1 MKISPLAQGTGVPAA
16 TESSTGQTAS
26 PSKIARAKAIAAG
39 QEVPQDSSGDP
50 QADRAR
56 ASIKRIKMRTQVS
69 TNRQDV
75 IAEPEEVIEEV
86 VDPNSHVNEPEA
98 QEAEA
103 TKPLSPQIAALLK
116 QKRALQIEKAQFEKE
131 KADFKT
137 QSPAG
142 NEDLIAK
149 LKSNPLGVLQEVGV
163 TYDQLTAAILD
174 NQNAPLDPQKLRADL
189 KKELL
194 EELTGQFTTRDQQAE
209 QAVLADIKKEAMTL
223 AQTDD
228 RFEAIRQA
236 KAYDDVKD
244 LVHRVW
250 QKGWPDKG
258 LEPGHVLDVAEAA
271 EYVENQ
277 LIEEALP
284 FAQLKKVQS
293 RLTPAQEAM
302 LAQQPAKPNT
312 KIMRTLTNR
321 DGASPVMDKR
331 ARALAAFA
339 GTLKR

>member
-1 MKISPLAQGTGVPAA
+1 MKITPLAQGTGVPAA
-16 TESSTGQTAS
+16 SDASLGQTAT
-26 PSKIARAKAIAAG
+26 PMKLARAKAIAQG
-39 QEVPQDSSGDP
+39 QEVPEETTGDT
-50 QADRAR
+50 QADRIMQKR
-56 ASIKRIKMRTQVS
+56 PRIKMRTQQS
-69 TNRQDV
+69 IYRDAPPIQ
-75 IAEPEEVIEEV
+75 EPQVE
-86 VDPNSHVNEPEA
+86 DPNSPIIEPEA
-98 QEAEA
+98 EEAEA

-116 QKRALQIEKAQFEKE
+116 QKRALQIEKAAFEKE
-131 KADFKT
+131 KAEFKS

-142 NEDLIAK
+142 SEDLMAS
-149 LKSNPLGVLQEVGV
+149 LKSDPLGVLQKAGV
-163 TYDQLTAAILD
+163 TYDQLSEAIIN
-174 NQNAPLDPQKLRADL
+174 NQNAPIDHKKLRAEL
-189 KKELL
+189 KEELL
-194 EELTGQFTTRDQQAE
+194 TELTGQFTTRDQQAE
-209 QAVLADIKKEAMTL
+209 QAVLSDIKREAMNL

-258 LEPGHVLDVAEAA
+258 YEAGHILDVAEAA

-293 RLTPAQEAM
+293 RLTPAQEAQ
-302 LAQQPAKPNT
+302 LAAQTPANAARP
-312 KIMRTLTNR
+312 MRTLTNR
-321 DGASPVMDKR
+321 DGARPVMDRK
-331 ARALAAFA
+331 ARAMAAFA